1 MTDSTKKMSEEW
13 KNLDPKK
20 KKKYE
25 DLAAKDK
32 ERYETDKANAPPT
45 TKAGKA
51 AGRHPC
57 MGSEDLL
64 EVSAKSLILLAGQ
77 LTDPVRPHAE
87 HVPPRDNKTL
97 HCNRF

>member
-1 MTDSTKKMSEEW
+1 
-13 KNLDPKK
+13 
-20 KKKYE
+20 
-25 DLAAKDK
+25 
-32 ERYETDKANAPPT
+32 
-45 TKAGKA
+45 
-51 AGRHPC
+51 